1 MMMIMTRIMM
11 MIMTRMMMMLT
22 TMTGDTRES
31 AAIYIARHLLDE
43 GAHLDIYDP
52 KVSEQPAR
60 VERLVTCHTD
70 PYSAAVAAH
79 AVVIC
84 TEWDEFSSLDYTR
97 IYGGMTKPAFLFDGR
112 KILDHDSLI
121 KIGFHVETIGK
132 RLHRKNVERV
142 WN

>member
-1 MMMIMTRIMM
+1 M
-11 MIMTRMMMMLT
+11 
-22 TMTGDTRES
+22 
-31 AAIYIARHLLDE
+31 DE

-52 KVSEQPAR
+52 KVYEQQVRMELAGVSEDPAR

-70 PYSAAVAAH
+70 PYSAAVGAH
-79 AVVIC
+79 AVVVC

-112 KILDHDSLI
+112 KILDHDALI